1 MMPRSLKYVGRFFL
15 LLACLSSVNAC
26 SKPNEKVLTP
36 IPTKKPAEVFN
47 LEHENTL
54 NKEDRIAGSKVSGKW
69 IYGNN
74 GAIACRIKEWYVI
87 GTEDLATSYID
98 VEITNLKS
106 KKPINAVYD
115 LLAIDRKGEAIR
127 TISNAYKDNQ
137 TNLTDFNPPLK
148 EGQTKTNHM
157 TFKFLLT
164 MSKLDLKKCRIL
176 GDNENYSTIN
186 PEMKGEIMP

>member
-47 LEHENTL
+47 LEKENTL
-54 NKEDRIAGSKVSGKW
+54 NKKDRIAGSKVSGKW

-74 GAIACRIKEWYVI
+74 GAIACRIKEWYVT
-87 GTEDLATSYID
+87 GTEESPQSYINTE
-98 VEITNLKS
+98 VINIKS
-106 KKPINAVYD
+106 RKPINVIYD
-115 LLAIDRKGEAIR
+115 LLLIDRKGQALR
-127 TISNAYKDNQ
+127 TFSNTYRDNQ
-137 TNLTDFNPPLK
+137 TNITDFKPPLQK
-148 EGQTKTNHM
+148 GQTKITSI
-157 TFKFLLT
+157 FSKVLLV
-164 MSKLDLKKCRIL
+164 MSKVDLKSCRVAE
-176 GDNENYSTIN
+176 DNENYSTIN